1 MDRIT
6 QSIIEDFGNGYASFG
21 HSDLMGR
28 IVGLLLSF
36 DEPMSIEAI
45 ANSLNVSRSPV
56 NQICRRL
63 DDLKL
68 IRKAWVK
75 GARKHHY
82 QISESVFLQATI
94 NLSRM
99 NEGNLEMA
107 ENNLTVLARVY
118 PELNEQEK
126 EKAKIIFERLLLM
139 RNFYRKLLASYRTFI
154 DEWRVERHH
163 IPSIETFVAEMQA
176 EES

>member
-28 IVGLLLSF
+28 IVGLLLSVV
-36 DEPMSIEAI
+36 EPMSIEEI
-45 ANSLNVSRSPV
+45 ANNLHVSRSPV

-75 GARKHHY
+75 GARKHHF
-82 QISESVFLQATI
+82 QISDVVFLQATV
-94 NLSRM
+94 NLARM

-107 ENNLTVLARVY
+107 ENNLALLARVY

-126 EKAKIIFERLLLM
+126 EKTKLVFERLLLM
-139 RNFYRKLLASYRTFI
+139 RNFYQNLLASYQAFI
-154 DEWRVERHH
+154 DEWRVERHQ
-163 IPSIETFVAEMQA
+163 IPSIENFVAEMP
-176 EES
+176 EN